1 MDTTRNSSFGK
12 LITSTLAAIVS
23 FAALPALAETVSVYT
38 YHNHPPFVLEAGKGL
53 SYDFVEFLNKKSKG
67 NPSFK
72 LEVVSRA
79 QLDKTVATPDFS
91 GVIAWVNPAWFKDKD
106 RTTYLWSNQTM
117 DDANVI
123 LSNAAKKVEYK
134 DPASLKGSTLG
145 GIVGHKYAGIDDLVT
160 AGDIKREDADKER
173 SNLRKLEAG
182 RIDATL
188 LPRTTANYLIDE
200 MNLKGKLYVAPTP
213 HSSYTRHVM
222 ISKKHPEIQ
231 KLVNET
237 IADMSK
243 DAGWQTTLA
252 KYKAK

>member
-1 MDTTRNSSFGK
+1 
-12 LITSTLAAIVS
+12 
-23 FAALPALAETVSVYT
+23 
-38 YHNHPPFVLEAGKGL
+38 
-53 SYDFVEFLNKKSKG
+53 
-67 NPSFK
+67 
-72 LEVVSRA
+72 
-79 QLDKTVATPDFS
+79 
-91 GVIAWVNPAWFKDKD
+91 
-106 RTTYLWSNQTM
+106 
-117 DDANVI
+117 
-123 LSNAAKKVEYK
+123 
-134 DPASLKGSTLG
+134 LG